1 MKRIYTTS
9 EHING
14 FTENVRTSHMARFKT
29 KFFLKAVVF
38 KTIKRSV
45 NMNLT
50 YLKKINCIFI
60 ILVLVQPVKENLI
73 QCYAL

>member
-1 MKRIYTTS
+1 
-9 EHING
+9 
-14 FTENVRTSHMARFKT
+14 MARFKT